1 MKLKGHKHLIASGA
15 TAMIQRGSFCWQ
27 RSAEMFFG
35 FLPNASATDVV
46 LRGRERFTDYVERLA
61 DNKSLDQHQ

>member
-15 TAMIQRGSFCWQ
+15 TAMVQRGSFCWQ
-27 RSAEMFFG
+27 PSAEMFFG
-35 FLPNASATDVV
+35 FLPNTSATDVV

-61 DNKSLDQHQ
+61 DNISLDWHQ